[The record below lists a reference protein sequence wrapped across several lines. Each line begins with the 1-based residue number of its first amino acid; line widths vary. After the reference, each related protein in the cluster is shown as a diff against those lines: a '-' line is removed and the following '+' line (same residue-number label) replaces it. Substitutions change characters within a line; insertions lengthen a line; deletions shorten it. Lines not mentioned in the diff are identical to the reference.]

1 MSCLVLSHTR
11 WCERCHMAA
20 LAGPRV
26 PTAGPPRRRCVRSG
40 RGRRARHHR
49 RRDLAPRQCRISNR
63 CRSRWTLVLPLT
75 AIHPGRRGE
84 RRWAAWSTTASVRV
98 RWRVSTK
105 ASSARRS
112 GSKTHPSASWS
123 TWVTT
128 NSLTWR
134 FSMPSSQ
141 RLVGNPACP
150 AQLHV
155 DYRFTVDDER
165 PHYQTPAGKAAM
177 KRAEE
182 LGAIHIRV
190 TVYADPA
197 GHPSCFLTN
206 QGRHS
211 RDCRDNQPASCMS

>member
-1 MSCLVLSHTR
+1 LSYGRAGRTPSTHSRSTSTSLCQIWTR
-11 WCERCHMAA
+11 PTRSSPPQ
-20 LAGPRV
+20 AGPCSKTM
-26 PTAGPPRRRCVRSG
+26 PDIESMPIPLDTRS
-40 RGRRARHHR
+40 A
-49 RRDLAPRQCRISNR
+49 S
-63 CRSRWTLVLPLT
+63 T
-75 AIHPGRRGE
+75 AIHPRRRGE